1 MVYLTTLSVADMETC
16 SADSYVNELERM
28 WKEKSVSYLKI
39 LFLKGLR
46 KSMKTVSQ
54 DNL

>member
-1 MVYLTTLSVADMETC
+1 
-16 SADSYVNELERM
+16 
-28 WKEKSVSYLKI
+28 VSYLKI

-54 DNL
+54 DNLWASNLLKMSQKICR